1 MGNIR
6 NSLLMAALL
15 CVSFAM
21 SARTYLVAVG
31 VGDYSNYPQKTP
43 SLNLPVADAKAI
55 AEAYAKNTNVDY
67 VLLLDE
73 KATKSRIVRAMKKV
87 YSLAGKD
94 DVVIF
99 YFSGH
104 GYPGG
109 FCASDG
115 RVPYSRIRTAMSESK
130 CHNKIIL
137 ADACHSGAMRVE
149 ANASGN
155 AANKEASKANVM
167 MFLASRNTET
177 SIEAEGMENGVFTT
191 FLIGGMQGWADADGN
206 RIITARELFDFVH
219 NGVKDITEN
228 KQHPVMWGKFNDD
241 MPVIKLK

>member
-1 MGNIR
+1 MKNILR
-6 NSLLMAALL
+6 TLFISVLL
-15 CVSFAM
+15 CVNIPL

-31 VGDYSNYPQKTP
+31 VGDYSKYPQKVLN
-43 SLNLPVADAKAI
+43 LNLPVADAKAVT
-55 AEAYAKNTNVDY
+55 EAYSKNTNVDY

-73 KATKSRIVRAMKKV
+73 KATKSRISRAMKKV

-115 RVPYSRIRTAMSESK
+115 KLPYSRIRAAMSESK
-130 CHNKIIL
+130 CPNKIIL

-149 ANASGN
+149 ANASGTAVN
-155 AANKEASKANVM
+155 TEASKANVM

-191 FLIGGMQGWADADGN
+191 FLIGGMQGWADVDVN

-219 NGVKDITEN
+219 NGVKELTKD
-228 KQHPVMWGKFNDD
+228 KQHPVMWGKFNDN

>member
-6 NSLLMAALL
+6 NILLMAALL

-177 SIEAEGMENGVFTT
+177 SIEAEGKEKGVFTT
-191 FLIGGMQGWADADGN
+191 LLIGGMQGWADADGN